1 MIKEKHDM
9 SENLINFWEKWIDGE
24 DNIDVT
30 SDGIILK
37 YSMINRKINDGVKDW
52 VCFDSKDKL
61 FSFIKYLLLPSIQ
74 ITRSIGIR
82 ESEVYLD
89 VCDYDKTIKLLETF
103 KINGYE
109 QAIVDYKRWLEELE
123 IIENNKYNFE
133 SIRSFINKIS
143 SEVNIRED
151 TFLELHLF
159 ENIKSVGNLLI
170 KQYEDDNMLDI
181 LESKFELSKDEI
193 EDLFES
199 IDNNKFMLKKM
210 LILLNERYI

>member
-1 MIKEKHDM
+1 M

-30 SDGIILK
+30 LDGIILK

-133 SIRSFINKIS
+133 GIRSFINRIS
-143 SEVNIRED
+143 SEVNICED
-151 TFLELHLF
+151 ISLELHLF

-210 LILLNERYI
+210 LILLNERSI

>member
-1 MIKEKHDM
+1 M
-9 SENLINFWEKWIDGE
+9 SKSLINFWEKWIDGE
-24 DNIDVT
+24 DDIDVT
-30 SDGIILK
+30 ADGMILK
-37 YSMINRKINDGVKDW
+37 YSMINRKSNDGVKDW

-61 FSFIKYLLLPSIQ
+61 FSFIKHLLLPSIQ
-74 ITRSIGIR
+74 ITTSIGIR
-82 ESEVYLD
+82 DSEVYLD

-109 QAIVDYKRWLEELE
+109 QAIGDYKRWLEEIE
-123 IIENNKYNFE
+123 VIENNEYNFE

-143 SEVNIRED
+143 SEVNIHED

-159 ENIKSVGNLLI
+159 QNIKSVGNLLI

-193 EDLFES
+193 EDLFER
-199 IDNNKFMLKKM
+199 IDNNKFMLKKI
-210 LILLNERYI
+210 LVLLNEKSI

>member
-1 MIKEKHDM
+1 M
-9 SENLINFWEKWIDGE
+9 SKNLINFWEKWIDGE
-24 DNIDVT
+24 DDIDVT
-30 SDGIILK
+30 ADGIILK
-37 YSMINRKINDGVKDW
+37 YSMINRKSNDGVKDW
-52 VCFDSKDKL
+52 VCFNSKEKL

-74 ITRSIGIR
+74 ITRSVGIR
-82 ESEVYLD
+82 DSEVYLD

-109 QAIVDYKRWLEELE
+109 QAIGDYKRWLEEIE
-123 IIENNKYNFE
+123 VIENNEYNFE

-143 SEVNIRED
+143 SEVNIHED

-159 ENIKSVGNLLI
+159 KNIKSVGNLLI

-193 EDLFES
+193 EDLFER
-199 IDNNKFMLKKM
+199 IDNNKFMLKKI
-210 LILLNERYI
+210 LVLLNEKSI

>member
-1 MIKEKHDM
+1 M
-9 SENLINFWEKWIDGE
+9 SKNLINFWEKWIDGE
-24 DNIDVT
+24 DDIDVT
-30 SDGIILK
+30 ADGMILK
-37 YSMINRKINDGVKDW
+37 YSMINRKSNDGVKDW

-74 ITRSIGIR
+74 ITTSIGIKD
-82 ESEVYLD
+82 SEVYLD

-109 QAIVDYKRWLEELE
+109 QAIGDYKRWLEEIE
-123 IIENNKYNFE
+123 VIENNEYNFE

-143 SEVNIRED
+143 SEVNIHED

-159 ENIKSVGNLLI
+159 QNIKSVGNLLI

-193 EDLFES
+193 EDLFKS
-199 IDNNKFMLKKM
+199 IDNNKFMLKKI
-210 LILLNERYI
+210 LVLLNEKSI

>member
-1 MIKEKHDM
+1 M
-9 SENLINFWEKWIDGE
+9 SKSLINFWEKWIDGE
-24 DNIDVT
+24 DDIDVT
-30 SDGIILK
+30 ADGMILK
-37 YSMINRKINDGVKDW
+37 YSMINRKSNDGVKYW

-82 ESEVYLD
+82 DSEVYLD

-109 QAIVDYKRWLEELE
+109 QAIGDYKRWLEEIE
-123 IIENNKYNFE
+123 VIENNEYNFE
-133 SIRSFINKIS
+133 RIRGFINKIS
-143 SEVNIRED
+143 SEVNIHED

-159 ENIKSVGNLLI
+159 QNIRSVGNLII

-193 EDLFES
+193 EDLFER
-199 IDNNKFMLKKM
+199 IDNNKFMLKK
-210 LILLNERYI
+210 IIVLLNEKSI